1 MSPLVQACVLSV
13 RLPLGSSVVRWNQ
26 CRLDELVE
34 AVEVDVGEDGAH
46 NPPLRCPAQGGV
58 VRPFLQV
65 PSLEQPLHQPQE
77 AAVVDLL
84 AEDRQ
89 HDRVVQTVEAGG
101 DVSLHEPGSTRP
113 RPLDLLKGRVAPSAW
128 PKPVRAR
135 GELRLEVRLQ
145 DQADDFLQQ
154 SVRPDGNAEGALL
167 GRVLLLDVD
176 APGWR
181 PSVALEAQGLDDRI
195 DVRQG
200 HAVGRFGGD
209 SRCQRPFVGGDP
221 SKRPQVQLPVEQVPV
236 DTLQRQP
243 SAASVLDDSQ
253 QGCGALH
260 YADLSLWVIET
271 PASLR
276 HVDGF
281 PALGLLRRLRC
292 PRARAP

>member
-1 MSPLVQACVLSV
+1 MLERMGLTTPPCGV
-13 RLPLGSSVVRWNQ
+13 
-26 CRLDELVE
+26 
-34 AVEVDVGEDGAH
+34 
-46 NPPLRCPAQGGV
+46 PLRVAWYVHSSRYPASNS
-58 VRPFLQV
+58 PFI
-65 PSLEQPLHQPQE
+65 SRRK

-135 GELRLEVRLQ
+135 GELRLEVGLQ

-154 SVRPDGNAEGALL
+154 LVRPDGNAERALL

-292 PRARAP
+292 HRARAP